1 MLLGGN
7 QAATANGAP
16 GSTPVASSSAAV
28 AAAAAAGKKI
38 SGLTTSDPNRLT
50 TVSTHANNSTT
61 TTTTTVINN
70 ASSYSNLDQMFSFT
84 SSFPTTTDTTATAT
98 STAAGGTTT
107 GAAATT
113 TATGISASSTE
124 LMNAGVGGA
133 PGAGKPKRRPSM
145 AKALVILGLSKK
157 SNSASNLT
165 LGKRFGFARSEEYG
179 VMPELRNR
187 HLSPPAGSADGTPG
201 GEDKKPKF
209 VLLYFYDYIFLIY
222 LTLGIHCL

>member
-84 SSFPTTTDTTATAT
+84 RSFPTTTDTTATAT

-113 TATGISASSTE
+113 GTATGISASSTE
-124 LMNAGVGGA
+124 LMGAGVGGA

-209 VLLYFYDYIFLIY
+209 VLYFYDYIFFLF
-222 LTLGIHCL
+222 LG